1 MSAFWQVAI
10 LSSSKSGFGVMADSF
25 KGSLGALV
33 FLILIFI
40 GVYLLYK
47 YKIER

>member
-1 MSAFWQVAI
+1 MQDRMNGFQVMGDA
-10 LSSSKSGFGVMADSF
+10 F
-25 KGSLGALV
+25 KGSLGALI